1 MKRLFPALFLLTF
14 GILFAFM
21 IPGLTSAS
29 AEKEAP
35 RSIIGYVSDELTG
48 ESLPGVK
55 VYCENS
61 LAETYTDFDGMF
73 RIPAHS
79 SENVSLV
86 FKYISYQDMRL
97 EDVKL
102 TGEPLQ
108 VCLKQ

>member
-29 AEKEAP
+29 AQKEAP
-35 RSIIGYVSDELTG
+35 RSVSGIVSDELTG
-48 ESLPGVK
+48 EPLPGVK

-61 LAETYTDFDGMF
+61 HAETYTDFDGMF
-73 RIPAHS
+73 SIPAQS
-79 SENVSLV
+79 TENASLV

-97 EDVKL
+97 DDVKL
-102 TGEPLQ
+102 TEEPLQ